1 MNVDPVTFRQTI
13 GLFTSGVGVI
23 AVGADDA
30 VHAMTA
36 SAITS
41 VSLDPMLVLFC
52 VGRSAKMAARL
63 QAAEG
68 FTINV
73 LRHDQQALSNFF
85 AGRRGGPVPPFR
97 FVPWVG
103 GPRLEGC
110 AASIGC
116 TTDRLVEAGDH
127 WLVLGAVRGLHRG
140 VEPIE
145 PLVFFHGRYAELR
158 PEAGDLAP
166 EPVNE
171 SASVQVFYEP

>member
-1 MNVDPVTFRQTI
+1 MNVDPLSFRQTI

-52 VGRSAKMAARL
+52 VGRTAKMAARL

-85 AGRRGGPVPPFR
+85 AGRRGAPTPPFR
-97 FVPWVG
+97 FVPWVA
-103 GPRLEGC
+103 GP
-110 AASIGC
+110 
-116 TTDRLVEAGDH
+116 
-127 WLVLGAVRGLHRG
+127 
-140 VEPIE
+140 
-145 PLVFFHGRYAELR
+145 
-158 PEAGDLAP
+158 
-166 EPVNE
+166 
-171 SASVQVFYEP
+171 